1 MCALRK
7 GSVRP
12 QGRADCLDGRI
23 PPVCRDANEHNDSIE
38 RVPPKIVHR
47 PPAGVLRFRT
57 GRDQDS
63 SLHAVASL
71 RVPNVPACGVL
82 GQPLRGEPF
91 EGEPICSARSARNIG
106 VGCQLQQNRSRIGG
120 AFAMKWTQRIRNVV
134 DRTADGQRLE
144 HEQTD
149 HRGVFS
155 AFIAHESK
163 ATHSRGDD
171 RLPLAQSAHTGQSAR
186 VSEPTNYWATAYAE
200 PPLDRLERLTGD
212 TVFDWINREMSS
224 AGSKIDWPQ
233 LTESHRHWLAS
244 SPEELSAVLDEF
256 LAALPALDQVDH
268 AGDSLSPFEVRIKGD
283 DMATVIA
290 ALLSI
295 PEHHYFVAAD
305 RSWIAVFTMEGDVDL
320 ALVSAQD

>member
-1 MCALRK
+1 MPGMCALRK

-12 QGRADCLDGRI
+12 QGRADCLDGRT

-91 EGEPICSARSARNIG
+91 EGEPIYSARSARNIG

-120 AFAMKWTQRIRNVV
+120 AFAMKWTQRIRNVL

-171 RLPLAQSAHTGQSAR
+171 RLPLAQSAHTGQS
-186 VSEPTNYWATAYAE
+186 EF
-200 PPLDRLERLTGD
+200 LTG
-212 TVFDWINREMSS
+212 VKRVLLVSS
-224 AGSKIDWPQ
+224 GQARS
-233 LTESHRHWLAS
+233 
-244 SPEELSAVLDEF
+244 
-256 LAALPALDQVDH
+256 
-268 AGDSLSPFEVRIKGD
+268 DSLTPVSL
-283 DMATVIA
+283 A
-290 ALLSI
+290 
-295 PEHHYFVAAD
+295 
-305 RSWIAVFTMEGDVDL
+305 RSSRL
-320 ALVSAQD
+320 AFGVGLRRGCCSARR